1 MGFDIDRA
9 GELALALLYL
19 TLHDEVRAWKSLDW
33 GVMDHLY
40 EEGLIGNPRN
50 AAKSVVFSEEGL
62 TRAKAAFLRL
72 LAAPPVTPAQP
83 APPRQAPPAGRG
95 PHLSEFQE
103 REARKLLAP
112 LCEVPD
118 DAHVRSQVRKGIRVD
133 GTTIVLFE
141 SRPRVD
147 HPAEWMEHPVAKF
160 RYVKSRHV
168 WLLHCMFSD
177 LAWHRYEPLPEA
189 ASLAELV
196 DEVRRDP
203 TCIFWG

>member
-1 MGFDIDRA
+1 MDFDIDRA
-9 GELALALLYL
+9 GEMALALLYL
-19 TLHDEVRAWKSLDW
+19 TLHDEARAWKSIDW
-33 GVMDHLY
+33 GVMDHLH
-40 EEGLIGNPRN
+40 EQGLIQDPRN

-72 LAAPPVTPAQP
+72 LAAPPVPQARSV
-83 APPRQAPPAGRG
+83 PPRPASPAGRG
-95 PHLSEFQE
+95 PHLSEIQA

-112 LCEVPD
+112 LCELPND
-118 DAHVRSQVRKGIRVD
+118 PFVRSQVRKGIRID
-133 GTTIVLFE
+133 GPTIVLYE
-141 SRPRVD
+141 SRPRFD

-196 DEVRRDP
+196 EEVRRDP
-203 TCIFWG
+203 TGIFWG